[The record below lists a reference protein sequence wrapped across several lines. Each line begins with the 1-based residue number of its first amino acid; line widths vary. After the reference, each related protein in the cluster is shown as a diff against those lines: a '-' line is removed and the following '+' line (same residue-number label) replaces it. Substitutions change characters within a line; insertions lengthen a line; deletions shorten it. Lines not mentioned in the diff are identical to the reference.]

1 MDPDLCNAVQE
12 AFIRLHD
19 EGIIYREN
27 RLVNWC
33 TSLKTALSNLEVEN
47 VEIDGRTLRS
57 VPDHDANKKYEF
69 GMLTSFAY
77 PIDGTD
83 EEIVVATTRLETM
96 LGDTGIAVHPD
107 DERYKHLVGKFVRH
121 PFQDRLLPIVAD
133 TMVDREFGTGA
144 VKLTPAHDFNDFE
157 AGKRN
162 GLPAINILNEDG
174 TLNANAAPF
183 EGMKRYDVREAL
195 EKELEKKGLLRG
207 KTPNKMM
214 LPICEWVSPMTW

>member
-1 MDPDLCNAVQE
+1 MDADLYSSVQE

-33 TSLKTALSNLEVEN
+33 TQLKTALSNLEVEN
-47 VEIDGRTLRS
+47 VEIDGRTMRS
-57 VPDHDANKKYEF
+57 APDHDPSKKYEF

-77 PIDGTD
+77 PVDGTN

-96 LGDTGIAVHPD
+96 LGDTGVAVHPED
-107 DERYKHLVGKFVRH
+107 DRYKHLHGKFVRH
-121 PFQDRLLPIVAD
+121 PFQDRLIPIIAD
-133 TMVDREFGTGA
+133 TMVDRDFGTGA

-162 GLPAINILNEDG
+162 KLPYINILNEDG
-174 TLNANAAPF
+174 SLNANAAPF
-183 EGMKRYDVREAL
+183 EGMKRYDAREAV
-195 EKELEKKGLLRG
+195 EKELEKKGLFRG
-207 KTPNKMM
+207 KVPNKMM
-214 LPICEWVSPMTW
+214 LPICE